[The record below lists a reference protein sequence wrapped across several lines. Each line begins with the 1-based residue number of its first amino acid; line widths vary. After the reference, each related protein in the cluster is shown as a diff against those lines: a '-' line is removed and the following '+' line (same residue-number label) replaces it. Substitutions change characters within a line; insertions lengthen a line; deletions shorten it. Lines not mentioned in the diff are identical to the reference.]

1 MMIHEHQI
9 EKIKGKFF
17 TEEELRRDINLF
29 KLVKDIKDRIR
40 DDVEKHFRKTDQEF
54 NYLQQVTDNYGIL
67 VRVVRDKETG
77 RLYYFYYFK
86 HRIPYRE
93 YYFYKEEEEE

>member
-1 MMIHEHQI
+1 MIHEHQI
-9 EKIKGKFF
+9 EKLKGKFF
-17 TEEELRRDINLF
+17 TEEELRREVKLHNL
-29 KLVKDIKDRIR
+29 LKDIKQEIR
-40 DDVEKHFRKTDQEF
+40 EAVKEHFRNTDQEF
-54 NYLQQVTDNYGIL
+54 NYLQQVSDNYGIL
-67 VRVVRDKETG
+67 VRVVRDKDTG

>member
-1 MMIHEHQI
+1 MIHEHYI
-9 EKIKGKFF
+9 EKVKGKFF
-17 TEEELRRDINLF
+17 SKEELRKDLNLY
-29 KLVKDIKDRIR
+29 KLVQSIKDEIR
-40 DDVEKHFRKTDQEF
+40 EKVREHFRKTDREF
-54 NYLQQVTDNYGIL
+54 NYLQQITDNYGIL
-67 VRVVRDKETG
+67 VRVVKDKETG

>member
-1 MMIHEHQI
+1 MIHEHQI
-9 EKIKGKFF
+9 EKLKGRFF
-17 TEEELRRDINLF
+17 TEEELKREVKLHSLVRDIR
-29 KLVKDIKDRIR
+29 KEIEEAVR
-40 DDVEKHFRKTDQEF
+40 EHFSKTDQEF
-54 NYLQQVTDNYGIL
+54 NHLQQVSDNYGIL
-67 VRVVRDKETG
+67 VRVVRDKDTG

>member
-1 MMIHEHQI
+1 MIHEHQI
-9 EKIKGKFF
+9 ERIKGKFF
-17 TEEELRRDINLF
+17 TEEELKREVKLYSLIRDI
-29 KLVKDIKDRIR
+29 KREIKEDVKR
-40 DDVEKHFRKTDQEF
+40 HFEKTDQEF
-54 NYLQQVTDNYGIL
+54 SYLQQVSDNYGIL
-67 VRVVRDKETG
+67 VRVVKDKETG